1 MDRPYFCVR
10 THIVCVCCIAVFC
23 LYIDYVAILSHQ
35 TSVTPTPMQ
44 LAAVH
49 SSESSDWLA
58 YHYGFALSV
67 VIIAA
72 AVIISAILV
81 YLFYTSIRRR
91 CHRSPPA
98 VKYREVQQSTGAV
111 VAPTDVAREESSD
124 AAASTVA
131 GSNHHVYLP
140 NPRGPQPFDGFQPT
154 QEL

>member
-1 MDRPYFCVR
+1 M
-10 THIVCVCCIAVFC
+10 C
-23 LYIDYVAILSHQ
+23 LLYCGFLSVYRLRGYLV
-35 TSVTPTPMQ
+35 SSDIRD
-44 LAAVH
+44 ADADAVH